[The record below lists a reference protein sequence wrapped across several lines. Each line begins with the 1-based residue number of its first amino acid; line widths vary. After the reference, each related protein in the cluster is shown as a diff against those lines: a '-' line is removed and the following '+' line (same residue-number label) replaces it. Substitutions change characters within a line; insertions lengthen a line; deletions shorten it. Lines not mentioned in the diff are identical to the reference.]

1 MPVHDPAGTT
11 GATGATGPARTEDR
25 LGPEWVPGPDGIPFR
40 RGARVLLLDEA
51 GDLLLVEGHDGDDE
65 GHRWW
70 FTVGG
75 GIGPEEDPR
84 TGAVRELAEETG
96 IVLDAERLEGPV
108 ATRSATFRFVR
119 RTVRQDEVFFVGRVP
134 GHRPATTAAGWTELE
149 REVLDQV
156 RWFSADE
163 LDALVGR
170 GGTVYPSE
178 LPELLRSLIGGWDG
192 SRPHLTQDG

>member
-1 MPVHDPAGTT
+1 MPESRPPA
-11 GATGATGPARTEDR
+11 PEEPDDV
-25 LGPEWVPGPDGIPFR
+25 LGPEWVPGADGIPFR

-51 GDLLLVEGHDGDDE
+51 GDLLLVEGHDGDDDA
-65 GHRWW
+65 HRWW

-96 IVLDAERLEGPV
+96 IELAAGHLLGPV

-119 RTVRQDEVFFVGRVP
+119 RTVRQDEIFFVGRVP
-134 GHRPATTAAGWTELE
+134 GRRPSTSAAGWTDLE

-156 RWFSADE
+156 RWFSPAE
-163 LDALVGR
+163 LDALVAE

-178 LPELLRSLIGGWDG
+178 LPGLLRTLAQGWDG
-192 SRPHLTQDG
+192 SCPHLTQDD